1 MIYLAIR
8 LAAQF
13 VSQFPG
19 TIGLGVDSLNLLTDA
34 QMREFIVNGFVTVQ
48 TDFPPEF
55 HASVRAQAES
65 IFSTEGNPGNDIL
78 PRIPELAELFAHPAV
93 TGALTSVLGPGYAM
107 HAHRHCHL
115 TPTRQPAQR
124 QHQDSYEDDRN
135 VRHHR
140 TRWAMAFY
148 SLQEVPPA
156 MGPTSVLPASQYYTS
171 RSQPERQEESLLC
184 GAAGT
189 VTIVHYDLWHRAT
202 TNRSDRNRYMM
213 KFFFCRMS
221 EPTDPSWNC
230 HDPSRRPQ
238 FGGAAIPGLCRSVW
252 NWYLGHCRH
261 GTGQTT
267 SAGSVDDARPVGGGN
282 HAVSGSEAGDAGR
295 EGKPHLSEADRL
307 QEMYRLSAGTWGKA
321 TSDLR
326 PSPLFPIFSPVSTTI
341 PSGCGA
347 TPLKPLPGLTV
358 LMAALAAEA
367 DTFLDRNL
375 VAQHTNPCQL
385 YAGFGLSAQGA
396 VASEGLNIESLE
408 QTAAIVAAG
417 KHVWYDK
424 PAGDV
429 WAQWQQVVAR
439 AQQQNVLI
447 QMGYMLRYHDGFHQI
462 AEWTRSGLLGRVYS
476 LRAHMST
483 NIPAT
488 RRAIIN
494 AHRGGIF
501 YELAGHMLDQVIW
514 LLGRPARTASFL
526 RTDDAESGERLEGFV
541 DNTLGV
547 FEFEHAMAL
556 VDIAAMETQPMAR
569 RFEVYGTA
577 GSAILVEPFEPG
589 SMIRLCLADASHGY
603 AAGEQQIPIRARS
616 RQELY
621 ELELEAFLR
630 TIAGE
635 QEPDRSPEHDLL
647 VQETLLRAVGSLV
660 D

>member
-1 MIYLAIR
+1 
-8 LAAQF
+8 
-13 VSQFPG
+13 
-19 TIGLGVDSLNLLTDA
+19 
-34 QMREFIVNGFVTVQ
+34 
-48 TDFPPEF
+48 
-55 HASVRAQAES
+55 
-65 IFSTEGNPGNDIL
+65 
-78 PRIPELAELFAHPAV
+78 
-93 TGALTSVLGPGYAM
+93 
-107 HAHRHCHL
+107 
-115 TPTRQPAQR
+115 
-124 QHQDSYEDDRN
+124 
-135 VRHHR
+135 
-140 TRWAMAFY
+140 
-148 SLQEVPPA
+148 

-213 KFFFCRMS
+213 KFLFCRMS
-221 EPTDPSWNC
+221 EPTEPSWNC

-238 FGGAAIPGLCRSVW
+238 FGGAAIPELCRSVW

-307 QEMYRLSAGTWGKA
+307 QEMYRLSARGQA
-321 TSDLR
+321 
-326 PSPLFPIFSPVSTTI
+326 
-341 PSGCGA
+341 
-347 TPLKPLPGLTV
+347 GLAV
-358 LMAALAAEA
+358 LMAAMAAEA

-375 VAQHTNPCQL
+375 AAQHTNPCQL

-396 VASEGLNIESLE
+396 VASEGLNIESLD

-424 PAGDV
+424 PAGDD

-483 NIPAT
+483 SIPAS

-514 LLGRPARTASFL
+514 FLGRPARITSFL

-589 SMIRLCLADASHGY
+589 SMIRLCLADASQGY

-647 VQETLLRAVGSLV
+647 VQETLLRVVGSLV

>member
-93 TGALTSVLGPGYAM
+93 TGALTSILGPGYAM

-115 TPTRQPAQR
+115 TPPRQPAQR
-124 QHQDSYEDDRN
+124 QLQDSYEDDRN

-148 SLQEVPPA
+148 YPQDVPPA

-171 RSQPERQEESLLC
+171 RSQPERQEESVLC

-189 VTIVHYDLWHRAT
+189 VTIVHYDLWHRAA
-202 TNRSDRNRYMM
+202 TNRSDRNRCMM
-213 KFFFCRMS
+213 KFLFCRMS
-221 EPTDPSWNC
+221 EPTEPSWNC

-238 FGGAAIPGLCRSVW
+238 FGGAAIPELCRSVW

-295 EGKPHLSEADRL
+295 EGKPYLSEADRL
-307 QEMYRLSAGTWGKA
+307 QEMYRLSAGGQA
-321 TSDLR
+321 
-326 PSPLFPIFSPVSTTI
+326 
-341 PSGCGA
+341 
-347 TPLKPLPGLTV
+347 GLAV

-367 DTFLDRNL
+367 DTFLGRNL
-375 VAQHTNPCQL
+375 AAQHTNPCQL

-396 VASEGLNIESLE
+396 VAVSPLLKALGADRWPLRAAAADILGDIGL
-408 QTAAIVAAG
+408 AA
-417 KHVWYDK
+417 K
-424 PAGDV
+424 PAV
-429 WAQWQQVVAR
+429 PHLLAR
-439 AQQQNVLI
+439 LDD
-447 QMGYMLRYHDGFHQI
+447 HS
-462 AEWTRSGLLGRVYS
+462 EWV
-476 LRAHMST
+476 
-483 NIPAT
+483 
-488 RRAIIN
+488 RRN
-494 AHRGGIF
+494 AV
-501 YELAGHMLDQVIW
+501 EA
-514 LLGRPARTASFL
+514 
-526 RTDDAESGERLEGFV
+526 
-541 DNTLGV
+541 LGV
-547 FEFEHAMAL
+547 
-556 VDIAAMETQPMAR
+556 IAAAEAVPRLARLLTTEECDSVRHNAALSLAKIGAEAGRGQPGA
-569 RFEVYGTA
+569 
-577 GSAILVEPFEPG
+577 
-589 SMIRLCLADASHGY
+589 
-603 AAGEQQIPIRARS
+603 
-616 RQELY
+616 
-621 ELELEAFLR
+621 
-630 TIAGE
+630 
-635 QEPDRSPEHDLL
+635 
-647 VQETLLRAVGSLV
+647 
-660 D
+660 